1 MAKSSASE
9 AVSLKARV
17 LAGAVELIERE
28 GLGALS
34 MREVARRAG
43 VSHQAPY
50 RHFPDREAI
59 MAAIAEEGF
68 LELAQRIADARDD
81 DDLEHWVAAATRAY
95 VLFAL
100 DRPAHFRLMFRPE
113 LADMD
118 RFPQRS
124 AAAREAHAR
133 LRSLAGATLRSSAE
147 ASEIDVR
154 ATYLW
159 SLSHGLATLM
169 LDSAHGRSL
178 GTGARARI
186 DAVTRLGASLLTQP
200 APRARRARR

>member
-1 MAKSSASE
+1 MQALIIEQTLRRERSRLVAQLYRLARDLELVEE
-9 AVSLKARV
+9 AVQEASLEATVQWARDG
-17 LAGAVELIERE
+17 LPDNPGAWLHV
-28 GLGALS
+28 
-34 MREVARRAG
+34 VARR
-43 VSHQAPY
+43 
-50 RHFPDREAI
+50 RTIDLLR
-59 MAAIAEEGF
+59 
-68 LELAQRIADARDD
+68 RRRDD
-81 DDLEHWVAAATRAY
+81 DDLEHWVATATRAY

-133 LRSLAGATLRSSAE
+133 LRSLAGATLPSSAE

-200 APRARRARR
+200 APRTRKARR